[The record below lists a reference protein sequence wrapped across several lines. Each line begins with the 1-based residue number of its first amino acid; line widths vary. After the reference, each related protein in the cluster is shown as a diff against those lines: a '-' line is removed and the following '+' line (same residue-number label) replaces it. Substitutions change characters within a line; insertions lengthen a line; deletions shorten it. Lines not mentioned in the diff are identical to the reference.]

1 MSLNERLLQI
11 KMRIQAACERSGR
24 KPGDVNIVAVT
35 KYMSLEMT
43 RDVLDAGITHVGENR
58 PHIGV
63 PKWEALGGQG
73 IWHFIGSLQ
82 SRKVKDVV
90 GKFEYIHSL
99 DRLSLAHELEKRAA
113 AVQCEVKAFLQVNVS
128 GEETKHGISPQEAED
143 LLKHCEE
150 LKHVKIVGLMTMAPD
165 VDNPELA
172 RPVFRRLRELRDA
185 LNSRNVT
192 ALPLTELSMGMSGD
206 FEVAIEE
213 GSSWIRLGSIL
224 MEEGEE
230 G

>member
-1 MSLNERLLQI
+1 MSLNERILQI
-11 KMRIQAACERSGR
+11 KKRILAACERSGR
-24 KPGDVNIVAVT
+24 NPDSVNIVAVT
-35 KYMSLEMT
+35 KFMSLELT
-43 RDVLDAGITHVGENR
+43 RAVLDAGITHVGENR

-73 IWHFIGSLQ
+73 TWHFIGSLQ

-99 DRLSLAHELEKRAA
+99 DRLSLAHELEKRATA
-113 AVQCEVKAFLQVNVS
+113 AQCKVKAFLQVNVS

-143 LLKHCEE
+143 FLKHCEE
-150 LKHVKIVGLMTMAPD
+150 LKHVTIVGLMTMAPD

-172 RPVFRRLRELRDA
+172 RPVFRRLRELRDE
-185 LNSRNVT
+185 LNCRYVT
-192 ALPLTELSMGMSGD
+192 AQPLTELSMGMSGD